1 MSLIIVGHNGSAL
14 NASCALNAC
23 HTLNTSCVLCWA
35 SCAPNY
41 GHILN
46 ACRALN
52 ASCALNASYELN
64 SRCALNASC
73 ALNSSCALN
82 GSCALCCARCAL
94 NSWLCP
100 RRLLAA
106 GAARVNFTLPFG
118 SMEE

>member
-1 MSLIIVGHNGSAL
+1 MNTRNWHLTVSLIIVGHNGSAL

-52 ASCALNASYELN
+52 ASCALNSG
-64 SRCALNASC
+64 RALNACRALNTSYAFNASCSLCCASC
-73 ALNSSCALN
+73 ALN
-82 GSCALCCARCAL
+82 
-94 NSWLCP
+94 
-100 RRLLAA
+100 
-106 GAARVNFTLPFG
+106 
-118 SMEE
+118 

>member
-1 MSLIIVGHNGSAL
+1 MNTRNWHLTVSLIIVGHNGSAL

-52 ASCALNASYELN
+52 ASYELN

-73 ALNSSCALN
+73 ALNSGCAFNACRALNTSYALNASCSLCCASCALN
-82 GSCALCCARCAL
+82 
-94 NSWLCP
+94 
-100 RRLLAA
+100 
-106 GAARVNFTLPFG
+106 
-118 SMEE
+118 